1 MSLVNLV
8 KQVPRVLVVPLVLQE
23 RLVKTVT
30 LANLE
35 DLVRGVLLALR
46 VLVDSLE
53 LLVCLALRELGDT
66 MVWMVKR
73 DNLVLL
79 ALRESLVPLV
89 KMVPQDNLVL
99 VVSLVREEE

>member
-1 MSLVNLV
+1 MNLV

-46 VLVDSLE
+46 VLVVSPE

-66 MVWMVKR
+66 TVWMVKR

-79 ALRESLVPLV
+79 ATRESLVPLV

>member
-1 MSLVNLV
+1 MNLV

-46 VLVDSLE
+46 VLVVSLE

-66 MVWMVKR
+66 TVWMVKR
-73 DNLVLL
+73 DNLVLP
-79 ALRESLVPLV
+79 ATRESLVPLV
-89 KMVPQDNLVL
+89 KMVPLDNPVL